1 MAPKT
6 PSYARQTRSSNLKS
20 RTLSNTTGQPENS
33 AADEPSNTFSTPLST
48 KASGRSQSVKT
59 ATVRDTDFEE
69 TQLIP
74 RGVEIH
80 REQDLRLGI
89 VTGAHA
95 YFDSGTPPE
104 PAQSR
109 EFYLSIIQ
117 TALAGR
123 AERDIDNSIFLP
135 TDANFIKSLHRAYH
149 RMGVAHVSESEFKVF
164 AWQNLF
170 IGQHVVL
177 MDDTERQL
185 CAVRLVEISLKPRD
199 SDQQRMWRA
208 PPLLSS
214 NQPPPQP
221 FVFDIS
227 SNSQFWLSDKIINAN
242 YRRYTK
248 SAVHCKPWGTFCPYL
263 SIEFEA
269 TTDDRRVVRNQ
280 MAAAG
285 LISLFNRYQ
294 LKLDAALQPTP
305 EQLRLVRHYGLTME
319 KAVWTVWVFEPKIAD
334 GAWAGCTI
342 RLLESGTCLD
352 EGDIVGLLQWINEIH
367 RWGLCEYALGCEED
381 IKQILSRGAANLRI
395 STIGS

>member
-20 RTLSNTTGQPENS
+20 RN
-33 AADEPSNTFSTPLST
+33 PSNTPGQTEETVTNKTSDIFSTPISNKDT
-48 KASGRSQSVKT
+48 VRKQTAKN
-59 ATVRDTDFEE
+59 ATVRDVDFEE

-74 RGVEIH
+74 RGVEILNPH
-80 REQDLRLGI
+80 QSI

-95 YFDSGTPPE
+95 YFGSDTPPD

-109 EFYLSIIQ
+109 EFYLSVVQ

-123 AERDIDNSIFLP
+123 AERDIDSSIFLP
-135 TDANFIKSLHRAYH
+135 TDANFIKSVRRAYR
-149 RMGVAHVSESEFKVF
+149 RMGDEYVSEAEFKVF

-185 CAVRLVEISLKPRD
+185 CAVRLVEISLKPCE
-199 SDQQRMWRA
+199 SYNGPMWFA

-214 NQPPPQP
+214 NQPPPEP
-221 FVFDIS
+221 FGFDIS
-227 SNSQFWLSDKIINAN
+227 PDSQFWLSSKIINAD
-242 YRRYTK
+242 YRRYIK
-248 SAVHCKPWGTFCPYL
+248 SAVHCKPWSTFCPYL
-263 SIEFEA
+263 SIEFKA

-294 LKLDAALQPTP
+294 LKLDANIQLTP

-319 KAVWTVWVFEPKIAD
+319 KEVWTVWLFDPKIHN

-342 RLLESGTCLD
+342 RRLEAGTCLD

-367 RWGLCEYALGCEED
+367 RWGLCEYALGCEDD
-381 IKQILSRGAANLRI
+381 IKQILSTGTTNLRI
-395 STIGS
+395 STIGF